1 MADPINL
8 NFPKP
13 GQQMPAF
20 VKYLFVVFVVLFL
33 LSFVKPF
40 VTIGPGLRGVVMN
53 FGAVQDI
60 VMDEG
65 FHFLIPVVQKVQ
77 LVDVRIQKSQT
88 EVDAASK
95 DLQQIS
101 STIAL
106 NFQIIP
112 EKANVVFQELGPA
125 YKERIIDPAVQEMLK
140 AVAARYTAEELITK
154 REQVKNETK
163 ELLTDRLLESNI
175 RVVDFSIVNFAF
187 SNIFT
192 AAIEA
197 KQEAEQFVGKAT
209 RDLQRIEI
217 EAKQKVAAARAE
229 AEALKIQREV
239 LSKDLIEL
247 RRIEASLKAIEKWDG
262 RMPSVTGG
270 AVPFIDPKSFK

>member
-1 MADPINL
+1 MTDPINL
-8 NFPKP
+8 NIPRP
-13 GQQMPAF
+13 GQPIPSF
-20 VKYLFVVFVVLFL
+20 IKYLFITLIVLFL

-53 FGAVQDI
+53 FGAVQDT
-60 VMDEG
+60 VMGEG
-65 FHFLIPVVQKVQ
+65 FHFLIPVVQRVE

-95 DLQQIS
+95 DLQQIT

-106 NFQIIP
+106 NYQIIP
-112 EKANVVFQELGPA
+112 DKANVVFQELGRG

-163 ELLTDRLLESNI
+163 DLLTERLLQSNI
-175 RVVDFSIVNFAF
+175 RVVDFSIVNFSF
-187 SNIFT
+187 SALFT

-197 KQEAEQFVGKAT
+197 KQEAEQLAGKAQ

-229 AEALKIQREV
+229 AEALKLQKSV

-247 RRIEASLKAIEKWDG
+247 RAIEASLKAIEKWDG
-262 RMPSVTGG
+262 HLPSVTGE
-270 AVPFIDPKSFK
+270 AVPFIDPRSFK

>member
-8 NFPKP
+8 NIPRP
-13 GQQMPAF
+13 GQPVPSF
-20 VKYLFVVFVVLFL
+20 IKYLFVIFVLLFL
-33 LSFVKPF
+33 FSFVKPW
-40 VTIGPGLRGVVMN
+40 VIVDAGTRGVVMN
-53 FGAVQDI
+53 FGAVQDT
-60 VMDEG
+60 VLEEG
-65 FHFLIPVVQKVQ
+65 FHFILPVAQKVQ
-77 LVDVRIQKSQT
+77 IVDVRIQKSQT

-106 NFQIIP
+106 NFHIIP
-112 EKANVVFQELGPA
+112 DRANIVFQELGPA

-163 ELLTDRLLESNI
+163 ELLEKRLLESNI

-187 SNIFT
+187 STIFT

-217 EAKQKVAAARAE
+217 DAKQKVAAARAE

-247 RRIEASLKAIEKWDG
+247 RRIEASLKAIDKWDG

-270 AVPFIDPKSFK
+270 AVPFIDPKSFN